1 MSRPYRILHIDTDR
15 TWRGGQQQVA
25 SLLKQLHA
33 LGHTNFIASPPG
45 SELLRRLPPGVA
57 QACPVPMRNEWDFV
71 SAWRLARIIRR
82 EHPDLLHA
90 HSGRAHTMGILAR
103 AFSGMKIPLVVAR
116 RVDFAIR
123 KDGIGR
129 WKYANADYYI
139 CDSNAIA
146 EAMKAG
152 GVPED
157 KLCVIYDCVFEERY
171 ENADRRPL
179 IEEFQIEPGS
189 VVIGNVAVC
198 EDRKNQRLIVQ
209 AAPEVLKQFPQ
220 AHFFIVGDGPLRN
233 ELIQL
238 SQSLHAAHRVHFPGY
253 RIDIGNFL
261 ALFDIFV
268 LVSKMEGLGSSILD
282 AQYFSLPVIATPVGG
297 IPEIVVDGENGIFV
311 PVDDPPSLAKAIMSL
326 IASEEKRKRFG
337 AKGRERILKHHTP
350 GIMTEQTFRIYE
362 QWLKDQ

>member
-1 MSRPYRILHIDTDR
+1 MSRPYRVLHIDTDR

-90 HSGRAHTMGILAR
+90 HSGRAHTLGILAR

-123 KDGIGR
+123 KDWIGR

-139 CDSNAIA
+139 CDSSAIA
-146 EAMKAG
+146 EVLKVG
-152 GVPED
+152 GVPEN
-157 KLCVIYDCVFEERY
+157 KMCVIYECVFEERY
-171 ENADRRPL
+171 ENADRQPL

-209 AAPEVLKQFPQ
+209 AAPEVLKRFPQ
-220 AHFFIVGDGPLRN
+220 THFFIVGDGPLRD

-238 SQSLHAAHRVHFPGY
+238 SRSRDVAHRVHFPGN

-268 LVSKMEGLGSSILD
+268 MASKMEGLGSSILD

-297 IPEIVVDGENGIFV
+297 MKEIVRDGENGITV
-311 PVDDPPSLAKAIMSL
+311 PVDDPASLAKAIMSL
-326 IASEEKRKRFG
+326 IASEEKRKHFG
-337 AKGRERILKHHTP
+337 EKGKEQILKYHTP
-350 GIMTEQTFRIYE
+350 GIMAGETIQVYKQMWAGR
-362 QWLKDQ
+362 